1 MIVIGYS
8 GRDKSLMDA
17 LKELSQKKDQVI
29 YTGVGMEKPSILK
42 SQNYC

>member
-17 LKELSQKKDQVI
+17 LKETFTKKGSGRLYWCGYGETNQF
-29 YTGVGMEKPSILK
+29 
-42 SQNYC
+42 